1 MDLLKVLLYFL
12 VYPGLLFLFVYS
24 TFVEWV
30 DRKLFARFQNRRG
43 PLYTGPAGLLQPV
56 ADFVKLMAKE
66 DIVPESA
73 DKQLFNSVPIFALA
87 AVLASGLLLPVWHF
101 TAELQSATSFDGD
114 IIVMAYLLSLP
125 TFAFFLAGWS
135 SASMYASIGAVRVL
149 TLLFSYEVPMFLAI
163 LSPAVLAGSWRMA
176 VIAQFYQLHPWYLL
190 ANLLAFAVAIIALQ
204 AKLERVPFDIPEAE
218 TELVG
223 GTFTEYSGRKLA
235 LFRLLTDVQMVTG
248 AGFLAALFLGGFP
261 GGLVPGFLWFIL
273 KTLFIVFILAA
284 IKAVTARIRID
295 QMVNFSWSY
304 LAPTALLQL
313 VLVLVLPYVIA
324 WIKGGFVK

>member
-1 MDLLKVLLYFL
+1 MDLFKVALYFL
-12 VYPGLLFLFVYS
+12 VYPGLLFLFVYA

-30 DRKLFARFQNRRG
+30 DRKLYARFQNRRG
-43 PLYTGPAGLLQPV
+43 PLYTGKAGLLQPI

-73 DKQLFNSVPIFALA
+73 DKSMFNSVPVFALA

-101 TAELQSATSFDGD
+101 TTGIQSATSFTGD

-125 TFAFFLAGWS
+125 TFAYFLAGWS

-176 VIAQFYQLHPWYLL
+176 VIAEYFQQHPLMLL
-190 ANLLAFAVAIIALQ
+190 WNIGAFAVAIITLQ

-248 AGFLAALFLGGFP
+248 AGFLATLFLGGFP
-261 GGLVPGFLWFIL
+261 GGLITGFIWLII
-273 KTLFIVFILAA
+273 KTLAIVFVLAA

-295 QMVNFSWSY
+295 QMVSFSWSY
-304 LAPTALLQL
+304 LAPLALLQL
-313 VLVLVLPYVIA
+313 VVVILVRGYLP
-324 WIKGGFVK
+324 

>member
-43 PLYTGPAGLLQPV
+43 PLYTGKAGLLQPI

-73 DKQLFNSVPIFALA
+73 DKPLFNSVPVFALA

-101 TAELQSATSFDGD
+101 TTAIQSATSFTGD

-125 TFAFFLAGWS
+125 TFAYFLAGWA

-163 LSPAVLAGSWRMA
+163 LSPAVLAGSWRLA
-176 VIAQFYQLHPWYLL
+176 VIAEYYQQHPWMLL
-190 ANLLAFAVAIIALQ
+190 WNIGAFAVAIVALQ
-204 AKLERVPFDIPEAE
+204 AKLERLPFDIPEAE

-248 AGFLAALFLGGFP
+248 AGFLATLFLGGFP
-261 GGLVPGFLWFIL
+261 GGLIPGFVWLIV
-273 KTLFIVFILAA
+273 KTMAIVFILAA

-295 QMVNFSWSY
+295 QMVSFSWSY
-304 LAPTALLQL
+304 LAPLALLQL
-313 VLVLVLPYVIA
+313 VVVILVKGYLP
-324 WIKGGFVK
+324 

>member
-1 MDLLKVLLYFL
+1 MDLFKIALYFL

-43 PLYTGPAGLLQPV
+43 PLYTGAAGLLQPI

-66 DIVPESA
+66 DIVPDSA
-73 DKQLFNSVPIFALA
+73 DKPLFNSVPVLALA

-101 TAELQSATSFDGD
+101 TAGMQSATSFDGD

-125 TFAFFLAGWS
+125 TFAYFLAGWS

-176 VIAQFYQLHPWYLL
+176 VIAEYYQQHPLMLL
-190 ANLLAFAVAIIALQ
+190 WNIGAFAVAVVALQ

-261 GGLVPGFLWFIL
+261 GGLVPGFLWL
-273 KTLFIVFILAA
+273 VVKTLAIVFILAA

-295 QMVNFSWSY
+295 QMVSFSWSY
-304 LAPTALLQL
+304 LAPLALLQL
-313 VLVLVLPYVIA
+313 VVVILVRGYLP
-324 WIKGGFVK
+324 